1 MIFRQAELGA
11 MLQSSMINYI
21 FNFCFEQNNPGYK
34 FDLDSLINI
43 INSFDDGDL
52 TIMNTQ
58 KQQDFEKIIY
68 DLDSH
73 RKKKESEIKLV

>member
-1 MIFRQAELGA
+1 
-11 MLQSSMINYI
+11 
-21 FNFCFEQNNPGYK
+21 
-34 FDLDSLINI
+34 
-43 INSFDDGDL
+43 
-52 TIMNTQ
+52 MNTQ